1 MPLLNDN
8 FVSDGPC
15 TAGDYWG
22 LPDGCRAELIGG
34 KLYAMT
40 PPSPTHQKIVF
51 EIARA
56 LANHIDHRDG
66 NCEVYTAPF
75 AVNLDANDETWV
87 EPDVLVVCD
96 PGKLSN
102 RGLEGAPD
110 MVVEVVSP
118 SSRRMDYFV
127 KTGRYERAGVREY
140 WIIDPEAQQTT
151 VYRYASETRLLSTYR
166 FDEPVPVGMFEGLS
180 ITVGKLP

>member
-1 MPLLNDN
+1 M
-8 FVSDGPC
+8 GTARC
-15 TAGDYWG
+15 T
-22 LPDGCRAELIGG
+22 P
-34 KLYAMT
+34 
-40 PPSPTHQKIVF
+40 PPSPST
-51 EIARA
+51 
-56 LANHIDHRDG
+56 L
-66 NCEVYTAPF
+66 T
-75 AVNLDANDETWV
+75 ANDETWV